1 MLSQVRTYSTS
12 FMLLKFK
19 DKLKVFLK
27 KNISDGKEVTENI
40 NTRSKTSN
48 ETTLLN
54 EIPNIISEEN
64 VIIAPRQGQTPV
76 SILKAHSQ
84 D

>member
-64 VIIAPRQGQTPV
+64 VIAPRQGQIPV

>member
-1 MLSQVRTYSTS
+1 M
-12 FMLLKFK
+12 
-19 DKLKVFLK
+19 
-27 KNISDGKEVTENI
+27 TENI

-64 VIIAPRQGQTPV
+64 VIIAPRQGQIPV